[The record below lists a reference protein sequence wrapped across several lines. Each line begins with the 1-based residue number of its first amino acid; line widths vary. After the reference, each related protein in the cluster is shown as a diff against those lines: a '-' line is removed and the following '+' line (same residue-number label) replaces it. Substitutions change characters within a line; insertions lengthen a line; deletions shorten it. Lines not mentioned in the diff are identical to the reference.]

1 MKTKHLLYSVALA
14 GLFAACSDEEYVSG
28 IAQSAQNTDRPT
40 VSNVS
45 IEIGNANTRL
55 DFVSDEDGNGSFV
68 WKEGDGL
75 CVMLM
80 DENNTGVRYGS
91 ADQTED
97 WNALSWLQRY
107 HLVDYVHTNYPFA
120 YDVSSGSFVTSA
132 NMLEGNYFLAY
143 PYVSFTGQRQ
153 AYFDISKQKQIGN
166 TGESRRKAYAD
177 NQRFIGY
184 AKLDA
189 GSGASQ
195 IKANMM
201 EVLAP
206 VRINVRSQINNSGQ
220 DELQITKI
228 VLMHKGF
235 ASQYTIDPT
244 DASYGDG
251 KWNLTRMVN
260 DAYDKYEGPET
271 YFNYANYLA
280 VQPIT
285 ASTGDWEK
293 ELYNNNHFGSVNAAH
308 YVFNAEKNSD
318 KYLLHKDERAVDT
331 YYFDD
336 AIRATVEPL
345 DKTNYTENT
354 TNYVEVYTYNE
365 DGKTPYTLKSGD
377 NNTLG
382 VIAMVPS
389 FTTSEDDALNLYIY
403 TNRGVVG
410 PVDLSTKI
418 DKGGVITTD
427 KIESADPTMKM
438 QTVTVQFSDDALQ
451 ILPSEMIINNTND
464 LEKYVDWARKNST
477 STDLKVILTNDVT
490 INDDLATKIKDMKKD
505 AGVDNAILY
514 FESSAKDEN
523 GDGPIY
529 AGKNMNIRL
538 DIQEEENA
546 DILEFIDASK
556 NILVEIVEGS
566 TVSLNKD
573 AHNYEAVNASTSQKN
588 KLNIL
593 VDKGGV
599 LNIVDSNKPGVGG
612 WGSADLSKY
621 CDVLLTNNGE
631 VNVKA
636 EVSKNAGIRLTN
648 EEGTFNVENGA
659 QIILAPNSKNTIKG
673 TIVVAEG
680 GELSG
685 TTNAN
690 IDNYGVINNAG
701 ELYNVNNNLAA
712 NSNQVANIVPGRIQI
727 TGEKAQT
734 ILATNEGKV
743 IYAMLPDEAVVV
755 SDEDYTKG
763 MFEYSATSETKVE
776 DLTKAHVTD
785 FVITRATLKYEK
797 DEKTTLRHLTMI
809 NADLDGTNSSQKESK
824 LYFATPA
831 SGTVANA
838 AWNYGADNTIKILGE
853 SKVINSVPVLNNAS
867 DVTCVYLESYGG
879 KKDITFSGAVRLYNN
894 STDGYAIVDLN
905 AVTLTADN
913 NAAVRVKKFTADQK
927 VSSTIKIK
935 TGATIAA
942 DASSEKYDA
951 KYIVVSG
958 GTIK

>member
-14 GLFAACSDEEYVSG
+14 GLFAACTDEEYVNG
-28 IAQSAQNTDRPT
+28 IAQSAQNADRPT
-40 VSNVS
+40 LANVS
-45 IEIGNANTRL
+45 IEMGEANTRL
-55 DFVSDEDGNGSFV
+55 EFNNAGSFV
-68 WKEGDGL
+68 WEEGDSL

-107 HLVDYVHTNYPFA
+107 HLVDYVHTNYPFV
-120 YDVSSGSFVTSA
+120 YEKSSGSFVTAA

-143 PYVSFTGQRQ
+143 PYASFTGQRQ
-153 AYFDISKQKQIGN
+153 AYFDISKQSQVGN
-166 TGESRRKAYAD
+166 TAESRRTAYAK

-189 GSGASQ
+189 TAGESKLQ
-195 IKANMM
+195 VNMM

-206 VRINVRSQINNSGQ
+206 VRINVRSQINNEGQ
-220 DELQITKI
+220 EELQITKI
-228 VLMHKGF
+228 VLMHDDF
-235 ASQYTIDPT
+235 TSQYTIDPT
-244 DASYGDG
+244 EATYGQ
-251 KWNLTRMVN
+251 WNLTKMVN
-260 DAYDKYEGPET
+260 DANDQTVNPST

-285 ASTGDWEK
+285 ASIDWRK

-308 YVFNAEKNSD
+308 YVFNAEKND
-318 KYLLHKDERAVDT
+318 GNYLLHRDQRATDT

-336 AIRATVEPL
+336 AIRATVKPL
-345 DKTNYTENT
+345 NKDNYTENT

-365 DGKTPYTLKSGD
+365 DGKTPYTLESGD
-377 NNTLG
+377 DNTLG

-389 FTTSEDDALNLYIY
+389 FTTGDLNLYIY

-410 PVDLSTKI
+410 PVDLGTKV

-427 KIESADPTMKM
+427 EIESADPTKKM

-451 ILPSEMIINNTND
+451 ILPSGMTVNNTDD
-464 LEKYVDWARKNST
+464 LVNYVDWATKNST
-477 STDLKVILTNDVT
+477 STELIVTLTNDVT
-490 INDDLATKIKDMKKD
+490 INDDLAAKIKLMKKD

-514 FESSAKDEN
+514 IEGSSDET
-523 GDGPIY
+523 
-529 AGKNMNIRL
+529 KNIRL
-538 DIQEEENA
+538 DIQTEEQA
-546 DILEFIDASK
+546 DILEFIDASE
-556 NILVEIVEGS
+556 NTLVEIVAGS
-566 TVSLNKD
+566 TVSLTQA
-573 AHNYEAVNASTSQKN
+573 AHNYKAVNAGTSQKN

-621 CDVLLTNNGE
+621 CDVLLTNNGA

-673 TIVVAEG
+673 TIVVANG

-727 TGEKAQT
+727 TDVKAQT
-734 ILATNEGKV
+734 ILSTNAGKV
-743 IYAMLPDEAVVV
+743 IYDVLPTEAVVV
-755 SDEDYTKG
+755 SDDDYVQG
-763 MFEYSATSETKVE
+763 MFEYSATSNTTVAA
-776 DLTKAHVTD
+776 LTKAHVTD
-785 FVITRATLKYEK
+785 FVITGATLSFTK
-797 DEKTTLRHLTMI
+797 DETTTLRHLTMI
-809 NADLDGTNSSQKESK
+809 KATLDGTTSTNTESRLK
-824 LYFATPA
+824 FASPA
-831 SGTVANA
+831 SGTVASA
-838 AWNYGADNTIKILGE
+838 AWNNGKNNTIKILGN
-853 SKVINSVPVLNNAS
+853 STVKNSVPVLNNTS
-867 DVTCVYLESYGG
+867 DVTCVYLESYKGE
-879 KKDITFSGAVRLYNN
+879 KDITFSEDVRLYNN
-894 STDGYAIVDLN
+894 STNGYAIVDLN

-913 NAAVRVKKFTADQK
+913 NAAVQVKKFTADQK

-935 TGATIAA
+935 TGATITATEV
-942 DASSEKYDA
+942 SEKYDA
-951 KYIVVSG
+951 TYILVSG

>member
-28 IAQSAQNTDRPT
+28 IAQSAQNADRPT

-45 IEIGNANTRL
+45 IEMGEANTRL
-55 DFVSDEDGNGSFV
+55 EFNDLGSFV
-68 WKEGDGL
+68 WEEGDSL

-91 ADQTED
+91 ADQTEK

-189 GSGASQ
+189 GSGASE

-206 VRINVRSQINNSGQ
+206 VRINVRSQINNEGQ
-220 DELQITKI
+220 DKLQITKI
-228 VLMHKGF
+228 VLMNDGF
-235 ASQYTIDPT
+235 TSQYTINPT
-244 DASYGDG
+244 YAPYGDG

-260 DAYDKYEGPET
+260 DAYDEYEGPET

-293 ELYNNNHFGSVNAAH
+293 ELYNNNNFGSVNAAH
-308 YVFNAEKNSD
+308 YVFNAEKND
-318 KYLLHKDERAVDT
+318 GNYLLHRDQRAADT

-336 AIRATVEPL
+336 AIRATVKPL

-365 DGKTPYTLKSGD
+365 DGETPYTLESGD
-377 NNTLG
+377 ANTLG

-389 FTTSEDDALNLYIY
+389 FTMEDGALNLYIY

-410 PVDLSTKI
+410 PVDLSTKKV

-427 KIESADPTMKM
+427 EIESADPTKKM

-464 LEKYVDWARKNST
+464 LEKYVDWATKNST

-490 INDDLATKIKDMKKD
+490 INDDLAAKIKLMKED

-514 FESSAKDEN
+514 FESSAKNEE
-523 GDGPIY
+523 GEGPIY

-538 DIQEEENA
+538 DIKNEENA
-546 DILEFIDASK
+546 KILESIDVSK
-556 NILVEIVEGS
+556 NILVEVVAGS
-566 TVSLNKD
+566 TVSLTQA
-573 AHNYEAVNASTSQKN
+573 AHNYIAVNAGTSQKN

-621 CDVLLTNNGE
+621 CDVLLTNNGA

-673 TIVVAEG
+673 TIVVANG

-727 TGEKAQT
+727 TDVKAQT
-734 ILATNEGKV
+734 ILSTNAGKV
-743 IYAMLPDEAVVV
+743 IYDVLPTEAVVV
-755 SDEDYTKG
+755 SDDDYVQG
-763 MFEYSATSETKVE
+763 MFEYSATSNTTVAA
-776 DLTKAHVTD
+776 LTKAHVTD
-785 FVITRATLKYEK
+785 FVITGATLSFTK
-797 DEKTTLRHLTMI
+797 DETTTLRHLTMI
-809 NADLDGTNSSQKESK
+809 KATLDGTTSTNTESH
-824 LYFATPA
+824 LTFASPA
-831 SGTVANA
+831 NGTVASA
-838 AWNYGADNTIKILGE
+838 AWNNGKNNTIKILGN
-853 SKVINSVPVLNNAS
+853 STVKNSVPVLNNTS
-867 DVTCVYLESYGG
+867 DVTCVYLESYKGE
-879 KKDITFSGAVRLYNN
+879 KDITFSEDVRLYNN
-894 STDGYAIVDLN
+894 STNGYAIVDLN

-913 NAAVRVKKFTADQK
+913 NAAVQVKKFTADQK
-927 VSSTIKIK
+927 ESSTIKIK
-935 TGATIAA
+935 TGATITATEVS
-942 DASSEKYDA
+942 DKYDA
-951 KYIVVSG
+951 TYILVSG

>member
-14 GLFAACSDEEYVSG
+14 GLFAACTDEEYVNG
-28 IAQSAQNTDRPT
+28 IAQSAQNADRPT
-40 VSNVS
+40 LANVS
-45 IEIGNANTRL
+45 IEMGEANTRL
-55 DFVSDEDGNGSFV
+55 EFNNAGSFV
-68 WKEGDGL
+68 WEEGDSL

-107 HLVDYVHTNYPFA
+107 HLVDYVHTNYPFV
-120 YDVSSGSFVTSA
+120 YEKSSGSFVTAA

-143 PYVSFTGQRQ
+143 PYASFTGQRQ
-153 AYFDISKQKQIGN
+153 AYFDISKQSQVGN
-166 TGESRRKAYAD
+166 TAESRRTAYAK

-189 GSGASQ
+189 TAGESKLQ
-195 IKANMM
+195 VNMM

-206 VRINVRSQINNSGQ
+206 VRINVRSQINNEGQ
-220 DELQITKI
+220 EELQITKI
-228 VLMHKGF
+228 VLMHDDF
-235 ASQYTIDPT
+235 TSQYTIDPT
-244 DASYGDG
+244 EATYGQ
-251 KWNLTRMVN
+251 WNLTKMVN
-260 DAYDKYEGPET
+260 DANDQTVNPST

-285 ASTGDWEK
+285 ASIDWRK

-308 YVFNAEKNSD
+308 YVFNAEKND
-318 KYLLHKDERAVDT
+318 GNYLLHRDQRATDT

-336 AIRATVEPL
+336 AIRATVKPL
-345 DKTNYTENT
+345 NKDNYTENT

-365 DGKTPYTLKSGD
+365 DGKTPYTLESGD
-377 NNTLG
+377 DNTLG

-389 FTTSEDDALNLYIY
+389 FTTGDLNLYIY

-410 PVDLSTKI
+410 PVDLGTKV

-427 KIESADPTMKM
+427 EIESADPTKKM

-451 ILPSEMIINNTND
+451 ILPSGMTVNNTDD
-464 LEKYVDWARKNST
+464 LVNYVDWATKNST
-477 STDLKVILTNDVT
+477 STELIVTLTNDVT
-490 INDDLATKIKDMKKD
+490 INDDLAAKIKLMKKD

-514 FESSAKDEN
+514 IEGSSDET
-523 GDGPIY
+523 
-529 AGKNMNIRL
+529 KNIRL
-538 DIQEEENA
+538 DIQTEEQA
-546 DILEFIDASK
+546 DILEFIDASEK
-556 NILVEIVEGS
+556 TLVEIVAGS
-566 TVSLNKD
+566 TVSLTQA
-573 AHNYEAVNASTSQKN
+573 AHNYKAVNAGTSQKN

-621 CDVLLTNNGE
+621 CDVLLTNNGA

-673 TIVVAEG
+673 TIVVANG

-727 TGEKAQT
+727 TDVKAQT
-734 ILATNEGKV
+734 ILSTNAGKV
-743 IYAMLPDEAVVV
+743 IYDVLPTEAVVV
-755 SDEDYTKG
+755 SDDDYVQG
-763 MFEYSATSETKVE
+763 MFEYSATSNTTVAA
-776 DLTKAHVTD
+776 LTKAHVTD
-785 FVITRATLKYEK
+785 FVITGATLSFTK
-797 DEKTTLRHLTMI
+797 DETTTLRHLTMI
-809 NADLDGTNSSQKESK
+809 KATLDGTTSTNTESRLK
-824 LYFATPA
+824 FASPA
-831 SGTVANA
+831 SGTVASA
-838 AWNYGADNTIKILGE
+838 AWNNGKNNTIKILGN
-853 SKVINSVPVLNNAS
+853 STVKNSVPVLNNTS
-867 DVTCVYLESYGG
+867 DVTCVYLESYKGE
-879 KKDITFSGAVRLYNN
+879 KDITFSEDVRLYNN
-894 STDGYAIVDLN
+894 STNGYAIVDLN

-913 NAAVRVKKFTADQK
+913 NAAVQVKKFTADQK

-935 TGATIAA
+935 TGATITATEV
-942 DASSEKYDA
+942 SEKYDA
-951 KYIVVSG
+951 TYILVSG

>member
-14 GLFAACSDEEYVSG
+14 GLFAACTDEEYVSG
-28 IAQSAQNTDRPT
+28 IAQSSQNAERPT
-40 VSNVS
+40 LANVS
-45 IEIGNANTRL
+45 IEMGEANTRL
-55 DFVSDEDGNGSFV
+55 DFNNAGSFV
-68 WKEGDGL
+68 WEEGDSL

-107 HLVDYVHTNYPFA
+107 HLVDYVHTNYPFV
-120 YDVSSGSFVTSA
+120 YEKSSGSFVTAA

-143 PYVSFTGQRQ
+143 PYASFTGQRQ
-153 AYFDISKQKQIGN
+153 AYFDISKQEQVGN
-166 TGESRRKAYAD
+166 TAESRRNAYAK

-189 GSGASQ
+189 TAGESKLQ
-195 IKANMM
+195 VNMM

-206 VRINVRSQINNSGQ
+206 VRINVRSQINNVGQ
-220 DELQITKI
+220 EGLQINKI
-228 VLMHKGF
+228 VLMHDDF
-235 ASQYTIDPT
+235 TSQYTIDPT
-244 DASYGDG
+244 EATYG
-251 KWNLTRMVN
+251 KWNLTKMVN
-260 DAYDKYEGPET
+260 DANDQTVNPST

-285 ASTGDWEK
+285 ASTDWEK

-308 YVFNAEKNSD
+308 YVFNAEKND
-318 KYLLHKDERAVDT
+318 GNYLLHRDQRAADT

-336 AIRATVEPL
+336 AIRATVKPL
-345 DKTNYTENT
+345 NKDNYTENT

-365 DGKTPYTLKSGD
+365 DGKTPYTLDSGD
-377 NNTLG
+377 DNTLG

-389 FTTSEDDALNLYIY
+389 FTGGDLNLYIY

-410 PVDLSTKI
+410 PVNLGTKV
-418 DKGGVITTD
+418 DVGGVITTD
-427 KIESADPTMKM
+427 KIESADPTKKM

-451 ILPSEMIINNTND
+451 ILPSGMTVNNTDD
-464 LEKYVDWARKNST
+464 LVNYVDWATKNST
-477 STDLKVILTNDVT
+477 STKLEVTLTNDVT
-490 INDDLATKIKDMKKD
+490 INDDLAAKIKLMKKD

-514 FESSAKDEN
+514 IVGSNDET
-523 GDGPIY
+523 
-529 AGKNMNIRL
+529 KNIRL
-538 DIQEEENA
+538 DIQTEEQA
-546 DILEFIDASK
+546 DILEFIDASA
-556 NILVEIVEGS
+556 NTLVEIVAGS
-566 TVSLNKD
+566 TVSLTQA
-573 AHNYEAVNASTSQKN
+573 AHNYEAVNATTSQKN

-612 WGSADLSKY
+612 WGSADLSQY

-636 EVSKNAGIRLTN
+636 EVSKNAGVRLTN
-648 EEGTFNVENGA
+648 EEGTFNVEKAA

-690 IDNYGVINNAG
+690 IDNYGIIENAG

-712 NSNQVANIVPGRIQI
+712 NSNQVANIVPGRVQI
-727 TGEKAQT
+727 TGVKAQT
-734 ILATNEGKV
+734 ILSTNAGKV
-743 IYAMLPDEAVVV
+743 IYDVLPAEAVVV
-755 SDEDYTKG
+755 SDDDYVQG
-763 MFEYSATSETKVE
+763 MFEYSATSNTTVAA
-776 DLTKAHVTD
+776 LTKAHVTD
-785 FVITRATLKYEK
+785 FVITGATLSFTK
-797 DEKTTLRHLTMI
+797 DETTTLRHLTMI
-809 NADLDGTNSSQKESK
+809 KATLDGTTSTNTESR
-824 LYFATPA
+824 LTFASPA
-831 SGTVANA
+831 SGTVASA
-838 AWNYGADNTIKILGE
+838 AWNNGENNTIKILGN
-853 SKVINSVPVLNNAS
+853 STVKNSVPVLNNTS
-867 DVTCVYLESYGG
+867 DVTCVYLESYEGG
-879 KKDITFSGAVRLYNN
+879 KDITFSEDVRLYNN
-894 STDGYAIVDLN
+894 STNGYAIVDLN

-913 NAAVRVKKFTADQK
+913 NAAVQVKKFTADQK

-935 TGATIAA
+935 TGATITATEVS
-942 DASSEKYDA
+942 DKYDT

>member
-28 IAQSAQNTDRPT
+28 IAQSAQNADRPT

-45 IEIGNANTRL
+45 IEMGEANTRL
-55 DFVSDEDGNGSFV
+55 EFNDLGSFV
-68 WKEGDGL
+68 WEEGDSL

-91 ADQTED
+91 ADKTEK

-189 GSGASQ
+189 GSGASE

-206 VRINVRSQINNSGQ
+206 VRINVRSQINNEGQ
-220 DELQITKI
+220 EKLQITKI
-228 VLMHKGF
+228 VLMNDGF
-235 ASQYTIDPT
+235 TSQYTINPT
-244 DASYGDG
+244 YAPYGDG

-260 DAYDKYEGPET
+260 DAYDEYEGPET

-308 YVFNAEKNSD
+308 YVFNAEKND
-318 KYLLHKDERAVDT
+318 GNYLLHKDQRAADT

-336 AIRATVEPL
+336 AIRATVKPL

-365 DGKTPYTLKSGD
+365 DGETPYTLESGD
-377 NNTLG
+377 DNTLG

-389 FTTSEDDALNLYIY
+389 FTREDGALSLYIY

-410 PVDLSTKI
+410 PVDLSTKV

-427 KIESADPTMKM
+427 KIESADPTKKM

-464 LEKYVDWARKNST
+464 LEKYVDWATKNST
-477 STDLKVILTNDVT
+477 STELKVTLTNDVT
-490 INDDLATKIKDMKKD
+490 INDDLAAKIKLMKKD

-514 FESSAKDEN
+514 INGSNDET
-523 GDGPIY
+523 
-529 AGKNMNIRL
+529 KNIRL
-538 DIQEEENA
+538 DIQTEEQA
-546 DILEFIDASK
+546 DILEYIDASA
-556 NILVEIVEGS
+556 NTLVEVVAGS
-566 TVSLNKD
+566 TVSLTQA
-573 AHNYEAVNASTSQKN
+573 AHNYIAVNAGTSQNN

-599 LNIVDSNKPGVGG
+599 LNIIDSNKPGVGG
-612 WGSADLSKY
+612 WGSKDLSQY
-621 CDVLLTNNGE
+621 CDVRLTNNGE

-690 IDNYGVINNAG
+690 IDNYGVIENAG
-701 ELYNVNNNLAA
+701 ELYNVNNNLADIA
-712 NSNQVANIVPGRIQI
+712 EKQQAYIVPGRVKI
-727 TGEKAQT
+727 TGVNAQT
-734 ILATNEGKV
+734 ILATNAGKV
-743 IYAMLPDEAVVV
+743 IYDVLPTEAVVV
-755 SDEDYTKG
+755 SDDNYAQG
-763 MFEYSATSETKVE
+763 MFEYSATSSTSVT

-785 FVITRATLKYEK
+785 FVITGATLSFTK
-797 DEKTTLRHLTMI
+797 DESTTLRHLTMI
-809 NADLDGTNSSQKESK
+809 NATLDGTNATNAESR
-824 LYFATPA
+824 LTFANPA
-831 SGTVANA
+831 SGTVASA
-838 AWNYGADNTIKILGE
+838 AWNNGENNTIKILG
-853 SKVINSVPVLNNAS
+853 NSTVKNAVPKLMNAS
-867 DVTCVYLESYGG
+867 EVTCAYLESYEG
-879 KKDITFSGAVRLYNN
+879 KKDITFSGKVRLYN
-894 STDGYAIVDLN
+894 SKGYAIVDLN

-913 NAAVRVKKFTADQK
+913 NAAVTVNKFTADKK

-935 TGATIAA
+935 TGASITATA
-942 DASSEKYDA
+942 ETEKYDA

>member
-28 IAQSAQNTDRPT
+28 IAQSAQNADRPT

-45 IEIGNANTRL
+45 IEMGEANTRL
-55 DFVSDEDGNGSFV
+55 DFIVDEDNVKGNFV
-68 WKEGDGL
+68 WGEGDSL

-80 DENNTGVRYGS
+80 DENNTGIRYGS
-91 ADQTED
+91 ADLTEK

-107 HLVDYVHTNYPFA
+107 HLVDYVHTNYPFV
-120 YDVSSGSFVTSA
+120 YEKSSGSFVTSA

-189 GSGASQ
+189 GSGASE

-206 VRINVRSQINNSGQ
+206 VRINVRSQINNEGQ
-220 DELQITKI
+220 EKLQITKI
-228 VLMHKGF
+228 VLMNDGF
-235 ASQYTIDPT
+235 TSQYTIDPT
-244 DASYGDG
+244 EATYGQ
-251 KWNLTRMVN
+251 WNLTKMVN
-260 DAYDKYEGPET
+260 DANDQTVNPST

-285 ASTGDWEK
+285 ASIDWRK
-293 ELYNNNHFGSVNAAH
+293 ELYNNNHYGSVNAAH
-308 YVFNAEKNSD
+308 YVFNAENAEEGD
-318 KYLLHKDERAVDT
+318 ENYLVRRDERAADK

-336 AIRATVEPL
+336 AIRATVKPL
-345 DKTNYTENT
+345 DKTKYTENT

-365 DGKTPYTLKSGD
+365 DGKTPYILESGD
-377 NNTLG
+377 ANTLG

-389 FTTSEDDALNLYIY
+389 FTIDDGALNLYIY

-410 PVDLSTKI
+410 PVNLSTKV
-418 DKGGVITTD
+418 DRGGVITTD
-427 KIESADPTMKM
+427 KIESADPTKKM

-451 ILPSEMIINNTND
+451 ILPSEMKINNTND
-464 LEKYVDWARKNST
+464 LEKYVDWATKNST
-477 STDLKVILTNDVT
+477 STVLKVILTNDVT
-490 INDDLATKIKDMKKD
+490 INDDLAAKIKLMKKD

-514 FESSAKDEN
+514 IEGSSDET
-523 GDGPIY
+523 
-529 AGKNMNIRL
+529 KNIRL
-538 DIQEEENA
+538 DIQTEEQA
-546 DILEFIDASK
+546 DILEFIDASE
-556 NILVEIVEGS
+556 NTLVEIVAGS
-566 TVSLNKD
+566 TVSLTQA
-573 AHNYEAVNASTSQKN
+573 AHNYKAVNAGTSQKN

-621 CDVLLTNNGE
+621 CDVLLTNNGA

-636 EVSKNAGIRLTN
+636 KVSKNAGIRLTN

-673 TIVVAEG
+673 TIVVANG

-785 FVITRATLKYEK
+785 FVITGATLKYEK

-942 DASSEKYDA
+942 DASFEKYDA

>member
-14 GLFAACSDEEYVSG
+14 GLFAACTDEEYVNG
-28 IAQSAQNTDRPT
+28 IAQSAQNADRPT
-40 VSNVS
+40 LANVS
-45 IEIGNANTRL
+45 IEMGEANTRL
-55 DFVSDEDGNGSFV
+55 EFNNAGSFV
-68 WKEGDGL
+68 WEEGDSL

-107 HLVDYVHTNYPFA
+107 HLVDYVHTNYPFV
-120 YDVSSGSFVTSA
+120 YEKSSGSFVTAA

-143 PYVSFTGQRQ
+143 PYASFTGQRQ
-153 AYFDISKQKQIGN
+153 AYFDISKQSQVGN
-166 TGESRRKAYAD
+166 TAESRRTAYAK

-189 GSGASQ
+189 TAGESKLQ
-195 IKANMM
+195 VNMM

-206 VRINVRSQINNSGQ
+206 VRINVRSQINNAGQ
-220 DELQITKI
+220 EGLQITKI
-228 VLMHKGF
+228 VLMHDDF
-235 ASQYTIDPT
+235 TSQYTIDPT
-244 DASYGDG
+244 EATYGQ
-251 KWNLTRMVN
+251 WNLTKMVN
-260 DAYDKYEGPET
+260 DANDQTVNPST

-285 ASTGDWEK
+285 ASIDWRK

-308 YVFNAEKNSD
+308 YVFNAEKND
-318 KYLLHKDERAVDT
+318 GNYLLHRDQRATDT

-336 AIRATVEPL
+336 AIRATVKPL
-345 DKTNYTENT
+345 NKDNYTENT

-365 DGKTPYTLKSGD
+365 DGKTPYTLESGD
-377 NNTLG
+377 DNTLG

-389 FTTSEDDALNLYIY
+389 FTTGDLNLYIY

-410 PVDLSTKI
+410 PVDLGTKV

-427 KIESADPTMKM
+427 KIESADPTKKM

-451 ILPSEMIINNTND
+451 ILPSGMKVNNTDD
-464 LEKYVDWARKNST
+464 LVNYVDWATKNST
-477 STDLKVILTNDVT
+477 STELIVTLTNDVT
-490 INDDLATKIKDMKKD
+490 INDDLAAKIKLMKKD

-514 FESSAKDEN
+514 IEGSSDET
-523 GDGPIY
+523 
-529 AGKNMNIRL
+529 KNIRL
-538 DIQEEENA
+538 DIQTEEQA
-546 DILEFIDASK
+546 DILEFIDASE
-556 NILVEIVEGS
+556 NTLVEIVAGS
-566 TVSLNKD
+566 TVSLTQA
-573 AHNYEAVNASTSQKN
+573 AHNYKAVNAGTSQKN

-621 CDVLLTNNGE
+621 CDVLLTNNGA

-673 TIVVAEG
+673 TIVVANG

-727 TGEKAQT
+727 TDVKAQT
-734 ILATNEGKV
+734 ILSTNAGKV
-743 IYAMLPDEAVVV
+743 IYDVLPTEAVVV
-755 SDEDYTKG
+755 SDDDYVQG
-763 MFEYSATSETKVE
+763 MFEYSATSNTTVAA
-776 DLTKAHVTD
+776 LTKAHVTD
-785 FVITRATLKYEK
+785 FVITGATLSFTK
-797 DEKTTLRHLTMI
+797 DETTTLRHLTMI
-809 NADLDGTNSSQKESK
+809 KATLDGTTSTNTESR
-824 LYFATPA
+824 LTFASPA
-831 SGTVANA
+831 SGTVASA
-838 AWNYGADNTIKILGE
+838 AWNNGKNNTIKILGN
-853 SKVINSVPVLNNAS
+853 STVKNSVPVLNNTS
-867 DVTCVYLESYGG
+867 DVTCVYLESYKGE
-879 KKDITFSGAVRLYNN
+879 KDITFSEDVRLYNN
-894 STDGYAIVDLN
+894 STNGYAIVDLN

-913 NAAVRVKKFTADQK
+913 NAAVQVKKFTADQK

-935 TGATIAA
+935 TGATITATEVS
-942 DASSEKYDA
+942 DKYDA
-951 KYIVVSG
+951 TYIVVSG

>member
-28 IAQSAQNTDRPT
+28 IAQSAQNADRPT

-45 IEIGNANTRL
+45 IEMGEANTRL
-55 DFVSDEDGNGSFV
+55 EFNDLGNFV
-68 WKEGDGL
+68 WEEGDSL

-91 ADQTED
+91 ADQTEK

-189 GSGASQ
+189 GSGASE

-206 VRINVRSQINNSGQ
+206 VRINVRSQINNEGQ
-220 DELQITKI
+220 DKLQITKI
-228 VLMHKGF
+228 VLMNDGF
-235 ASQYTIDPT
+235 TSQYTINPT
-244 DASYGDG
+244 YAPYGDG

-260 DAYDKYEGPET
+260 DAYDEYEGPET

-308 YVFNAEKNSD
+308 YVFNAEKND
-318 KYLLHKDERAVDT
+318 GNYLLHKDQRAADT

-336 AIRATVEPL
+336 AIRATVKPL

-365 DGKTPYTLKSGD
+365 DGETPYTLESGD
-377 NNTLG
+377 DNTLG

-389 FTTSEDDALNLYIY
+389 FTREDGALSLYIY

-410 PVDLSTKI
+410 PVDLSTKV

-427 KIESADPTMKM
+427 KIESADPTKKM

-464 LEKYVDWARKNST
+464 LEKYVDWATKNST
-477 STDLKVILTNDVT
+477 STELKVTLTNDVT
-490 INDDLATKIKDMKKD
+490 INDDLAAKIKLMKKD

-514 FESSAKDEN
+514 INGSNDET
-523 GDGPIY
+523 
-529 AGKNMNIRL
+529 KNIRL
-538 DIQEEENA
+538 DIQTEEQA
-546 DILEFIDASK
+546 DILEYIDASA
-556 NILVEIVEGS
+556 NTLVEVVAGS
-566 TVSLNKD
+566 TVSLTQA
-573 AHNYEAVNASTSQKN
+573 AHNYIAVNAGTSQKN

-612 WGSADLSKY
+612 WGSKDLSQY
-621 CDVLLTNNGE
+621 CDVRLTNNGE

-685 TTNAN
+685 TTDAN
-690 IDNYGVINNAG
+690 IDNYGVIENAG

-712 NSNQVANIVPGRIQI
+712 NSNQQANIVPGRVQI
-727 TGEKAQT
+727 TGVNAQT

-743 IYAMLPDEAVVV
+743 IYDVLPTEAVVV
-755 SDEDYTKG
+755 SDDDYVQG
-763 MFEYSATSETKVE
+763 MFEYSATSNTSVT

-785 FVITRATLKYEK
+785 FVITGATLSFTK
-797 DEKTTLRHLTMI
+797 DESTTLRHLTMI
-809 NADLDGTNSSQKESK
+809 NATLDGTNATNAESR
-824 LYFATPA
+824 LTFANPA
-831 SGTVANA
+831 SGTVASA
-838 AWNYGADNTIKILGE
+838 AWNNGENNTIKILG
-853 SKVINSVPVLNNAS
+853 NSTVKNAVPKLMNAS
-867 DVTCVYLESYGG
+867 EVTCAYLESYEG
-879 KKDITFSGAVRLYNN
+879 KKDITFSGKVRLYN
-894 STDGYAIVDLN
+894 SKGYAIVDLN

-913 NAAVRVKKFTADQK
+913 NAAVTVNKFTADKK

-935 TGATIAA
+935 TGASITATA
-942 DASSEKYDA
+942 LTDKYDA

>member
-28 IAQSAQNTDRPT
+28 IAQSAQNADRPT

-45 IEIGNANTRL
+45 IEMGEANTRL
-55 DFVSDEDGNGSFV
+55 EFNDLGSFV
-68 WKEGDGL
+68 WEEGDSL

-91 ADQTED
+91 ADQTEK

-189 GSGASQ
+189 GSGASE

-206 VRINVRSQINNSGQ
+206 VRINVRSQINNEGQ
-220 DELQITKI
+220 DKLQITKI
-228 VLMHKGF
+228 VLMNDGF
-235 ASQYTIDPT
+235 TSQYTINPT
-244 DASYGDG
+244 KAKYGDG

-260 DAYDKYEGPET
+260 DAYDEYKGPET

-293 ELYNNNHFGSVNAAH
+293 ELYNNNHYGSVNAAH
-308 YVFNAEKNSD
+308 YVFNAEKND
-318 KYLLHKDERAVDT
+318 GNYLLHKDQRAADT

-336 AIRATVEPL
+336 AIRETIKPL
-345 DKTNYTENT
+345 NKENYTENT

-365 DGKTPYTLKSGD
+365 DGETPYTLESGD
-377 NNTLG
+377 DNTLG

-389 FTTSEDDALNLYIY
+389 FTKKDGVLNLYIY

-410 PVDLSTKI
+410 PVDLSTKKV

-427 KIESADPTMKM
+427 TIGSADPTKKM

-464 LEKYVDWARKNST
+464 LEKYVDWATKNST
-477 STDLKVILTNDVT
+477 STVLKVILTNDVT
-490 INDDLATKIKDMKKD
+490 INDDLAEKIKLMKKD

-514 FESSAKDEN
+514 FESSVEN
-523 GDGPIY
+523 DGDPIY

-538 DIQEEENA
+538 DIKNEENA
-546 DILEFIDASK
+546 KILEFIDASK
-556 NILVEIVEGS
+556 NILVEVVAGS
-566 TVSLNKD
+566 TVSLTQA
-573 AHNYEAVNASTSQKN
+573 AHNYKAVNAGTSQKN

-612 WGSADLSKY
+612 WGSKDLSQY
-621 CDVLLTNNGE
+621 CDVRLTNNGE

-690 IDNYGVINNAG
+690 IDNYGVIENAG

-727 TGEKAQT
+727 TDVKAQT
-734 ILATNEGKV
+734 ILSTNAGKV
-743 IYAMLPDEAVVV
+743 IYDVLPTEAVVV
-755 SDEDYTKG
+755 SDDDYAQG
-763 MFEYSATSETKVE
+763 MFEYSATSNTTVAA
-776 DLTKAHVTD
+776 LTKAHVTD
-785 FVITRATLKYEK
+785 FVITGATLSFTK
-797 DEKTTLRHLTMI
+797 DESTTLRHLTMI
-809 NADLDGTNSSQKESK
+809 KATLDGTTSTNTESR
-824 LYFATPA
+824 LTFASPA
-831 SGTVANA
+831 SGTVASA
-838 AWNYGADNTIKILGE
+838 AWNNGENNTIKILG
-853 SKVINSVPVLNNAS
+853 NSTVKNAVPKLMNAS
-867 DVTCVYLESYGG
+867 EVTCAYLESYEG
-879 KKDITFSGAVRLYNN
+879 KKDITFSGKVRLYN
-894 STDGYAIVDLN
+894 SDGYAIVDLN

-913 NAAVRVKKFTADQK
+913 NAAVTVNKFTADKK

-935 TGATIAA
+935 TGASITATA
-942 DASSEKYDA
+942 LTDKYDA
-951 KYIVVSG
+951 KYILVSG

>member
-28 IAQSAQNTDRPT
+28 IAQSAQNADRPT

-45 IEIGNANTRL
+45 IEMGEANTRL
-55 DFVSDEDGNGSFV
+55 EFNDAGSFV
-68 WKEGDGL
+68 WEEGDSL

-80 DENNTGVRYGS
+80 DENNIGVRYGS
-91 ADQTED
+91 ADKTEK

-166 TGESRRKAYAD
+166 TSESRRKAYAD

-189 GSGASQ
+189 GSGASE

-206 VRINVRSQINNSGQ
+206 VRINIRSQINNEGQ
-220 DELQITKI
+220 DKLQITKI
-228 VLMHKGF
+228 VLMNDGF
-235 ASQYTIDPT
+235 TSQYTINPT
-244 DASYGDG
+244 YAPYGDG

-260 DAYDKYEGPET
+260 DAYDEYEGPET

-293 ELYNNNHFGSVNAAH
+293 ELYNNDHYGSVNAAH
-308 YVFNAEKNSD
+308 YVFNAEKAEKGDGN
-318 KYLLHKDERAVDT
+318 YLVHRDQRAADT

-336 AIRATVEPL
+336 AIRETIKPL
-345 DKTNYTENT
+345 NKENYTENT

-365 DGKTPYTLKSGD
+365 DGETPYTLESGD
-377 NNTLG
+377 DNTLG

-389 FTTSEDDALNLYIY
+389 FTKKDGVLNLYIY

-410 PVDLSTKI
+410 PVDLSTEKV
-418 DKGGVITTD
+418 DEGGVITTD
-427 KIESADPTMKM
+427 EIECADPTKKM
-438 QTVTVQFSDDALQ
+438 QTVTVQFNDYALK

-464 LEKYVDWARKNST
+464 LEKYVDWATKNST

-490 INDDLATKIKDMKKD
+490 INDDLAAKIKLMKED

-514 FESSAKDEN
+514 FESSAKNEA
-523 GDGPIY
+523 GVGPIY

-538 DIQEEENA
+538 DIKNEENA
-546 DILEFIDASK
+546 KILESIDVSK
-556 NILVEIVEGS
+556 NILVEVVAGS
-566 TVSLNKD
+566 TVSLTQA
-573 AHNYEAVNASTSQKN
+573 AHNYKAVNAGTSQKN

-621 CDVLLTNNGE
+621 CDVLLTNNGA

-690 IDNYGVINNAG
+690 IDNYGVIENAG
-701 ELYNVNNNLAA
+701 ELYNVNNNLADIA
-712 NSNQVANIVPGRIQI
+712 EKQQAYIVPGRVKI
-727 TGEKAQT
+727 TGVNAQT
-734 ILATNEGKV
+734 ILATNAGKV
-743 IYAMLPDEAVVV
+743 IYDVLPTEAVVV
-755 SDEDYTKG
+755 SDDDYVQG
-763 MFEYSATSETKVE
+763 MFEYSATSNTTVAA
-776 DLTKAHVTD
+776 LTKAHVTD
-785 FVITRATLKYEK
+785 FVITGATLSFTK
-797 DEKTTLRHLTMI
+797 DETTTLRHLTMI
-809 NADLDGTNSSQKESK
+809 KATLDGTTSTNTESRLK
-824 LYFATPA
+824 FASPA
-831 SGTVANA
+831 SGTVASA
-838 AWNYGADNTIKILGE
+838 AWNNGKNNTIKILGN
-853 SKVINSVPVLNNAS
+853 STVKNSVPVLNNTS
-867 DVTCVYLESYGG
+867 DVTCVYLESYKGE
-879 KKDITFSGAVRLYNN
+879 KDITFSEDVRLYNN
-894 STDGYAIVDLN
+894 STNGYAIVDLN

-913 NAAVRVKKFTADQK
+913 NAAVQVKKFTADQK
-927 VSSTIKIK
+927 FSSTIKIK
-935 TGATIAA
+935 TGATITATEV
-942 DASSEKYDA
+942 SEKYDA
-951 KYIVVSG
+951 TYILVSG

>member
-28 IAQSAQNTDRPT
+28 IAQSAQNADRPT

-45 IEIGNANTRL
+45 IEMGEANTRL
-55 DFVSDEDGNGSFV
+55 EFNDAGSFV
-68 WKEGDGL
+68 WEEGDSL

-91 ADQTED
+91 ADKTEK

-166 TGESRRKAYAD
+166 TSESRRKAYAD

-189 GSGASQ
+189 GSGASE

-206 VRINVRSQINNSGQ
+206 VRINIRSQINNEGQ
-220 DELQITKI
+220 DKLQITKI
-228 VLMHKGF
+228 VLMNDGF
-235 ASQYTIDPT
+235 TSQYTINPT
-244 DASYGDG
+244 YAPYGDG

-260 DAYDKYEGPET
+260 DAYDEYEGPET

-293 ELYNNNHFGSVNAAH
+293 ELYNNDHYGSVNAAH
-308 YVFNAEKNSD
+308 YVFNAEKAEKGDGN
-318 KYLLHKDERAVDT
+318 YLVHRDQRAADT

-336 AIRATVEPL
+336 AIRETIKPL
-345 DKTNYTENT
+345 NKENYTENT

-365 DGKTPYTLKSGD
+365 DGETPYTLESGD
-377 NNTLG
+377 DNTLG

-389 FTTSEDDALNLYIY
+389 FTKKDGVLNLYIY

-410 PVDLSTKI
+410 PVDLSTEKV
-418 DKGGVITTD
+418 DEGGVITTD
-427 KIESADPTMKM
+427 EIECADPTKKM
-438 QTVTVQFSDDALQ
+438 QTVTVQFNDYALK

-464 LEKYVDWARKNST
+464 LEKYVDWATKNST

-490 INDDLATKIKDMKKD
+490 INDDLAAKIKLMKED

-514 FESSAKDEN
+514 FESSAKNEA
-523 GDGPIY
+523 GVGPIY

-538 DIQEEENA
+538 DIKNEENA
-546 DILEFIDASK
+546 KILESIDVSK
-556 NILVEIVEGS
+556 NILVEVVAGS
-566 TVSLNKD
+566 TVSLTQA
-573 AHNYEAVNASTSQKN
+573 AHNYKAVNAGTSQKN

-621 CDVLLTNNGE
+621 CDVLLTNNGA

-690 IDNYGVINNAG
+690 IDNYGVIENAG
-701 ELYNVNNNLAA
+701 ELYNVNNNLADIA
-712 NSNQVANIVPGRIQI
+712 EKQQAYIVPGRVKI
-727 TGEKAQT
+727 TGVNAQT
-734 ILATNEGKV
+734 ILATNAGKV
-743 IYAMLPDEAVVV
+743 IYDVLPTEAVVV
-755 SDEDYTKG
+755 SDDDYVQG
-763 MFEYSATSETKVE
+763 MFEYSATSNTTVAA
-776 DLTKAHVTD
+776 LTKAHVTD
-785 FVITRATLKYEK
+785 FVITGATLSFTK
-797 DEKTTLRHLTMI
+797 DETTTLRHLTMI
-809 NADLDGTNSSQKESK
+809 KATLDGTTSTNTESRLK
-824 LYFATPA
+824 FASPA
-831 SGTVANA
+831 SGTVASA
-838 AWNYGADNTIKILGE
+838 AWNNGKNNTIKILGN
-853 SKVINSVPVLNNAS
+853 STVKNSVPVLNNTS
-867 DVTCVYLESYGG
+867 DVTCVYLESYKGE
-879 KKDITFSGAVRLYNN
+879 KDITFSEDVRLYNN
-894 STDGYAIVDLN
+894 STNGYAIVDLN

-913 NAAVRVKKFTADQK
+913 NAAVQVKKFTADQK
-927 VSSTIKIK
+927 FSSTIKIK
-935 TGATIAA
+935 TGATITATEV
-942 DASSEKYDA
+942 SEKYDA
-951 KYIVVSG
+951 TYILVSG

>member
-14 GLFAACSDEEYVSG
+14 GLFAACTDEEYVNG
-28 IAQSAQNTDRPT
+28 IAQSAQNADRPT
-40 VSNVS
+40 LANVS
-45 IEIGNANTRL
+45 IEMGEANTRL
-55 DFVSDEDGNGSFV
+55 EFNNAGSFV
-68 WKEGDGL
+68 WEEGDSL

-107 HLVDYVHTNYPFA
+107 HLVDYVHTNYPFV
-120 YDVSSGSFVTSA
+120 YEKSSGSFVTAA

-143 PYVSFTGQRQ
+143 PYASFTGQRQ
-153 AYFDISKQKQIGN
+153 AYFDISKQSQVGN
-166 TGESRRKAYAD
+166 TAESRRTAYAK

-189 GSGASQ
+189 TAGESKLQ
-195 IKANMM
+195 VNMM

-206 VRINVRSQINNSGQ
+206 VRINVRSQINNEGQ
-220 DELQITKI
+220 EVLQITKI
-228 VLMHKGF
+228 VLMHDDF
-235 ASQYTIDPT
+235 TSQYTIDPT
-244 DASYGDG
+244 EATYGQ
-251 KWNLTRMVN
+251 WNLTKMVN
-260 DAYDKYEGPET
+260 DANDQTVNPST

-285 ASTGDWEK
+285 ASIDWRK

-308 YVFNAEKNSD
+308 YVFNAEKND
-318 KYLLHKDERAVDT
+318 GNYLLHRDQRATDT

-336 AIRATVEPL
+336 AIRATVKPL
-345 DKTNYTENT
+345 NKDNYTENT

-365 DGKTPYTLKSGD
+365 DGKTPYTLESGD
-377 NNTLG
+377 DNTLG

-389 FTTSEDDALNLYIY
+389 FTTGDLNLYIY

-410 PVDLSTKI
+410 PVDLGTKG

-427 KIESADPTMKM
+427 EIESADPTKKM

-451 ILPSEMIINNTND
+451 ILPSRMTVNNTDD
-464 LEKYVDWARKNST
+464 LVNYVDWATKNST
-477 STDLKVILTNDVT
+477 STELIVTLTNDVT
-490 INDDLATKIKDMKKD
+490 INDDLAAKIKLMKKD

-514 FESSAKDEN
+514 IEGSSDET
-523 GDGPIY
+523 
-529 AGKNMNIRL
+529 KNIRL
-538 DIQEEENA
+538 DIQTEEQA
-546 DILEFIDASK
+546 DILEFIDASE
-556 NILVEIVEGS
+556 NTLVEIVAGS
-566 TVSLNKD
+566 TVSLTQA
-573 AHNYEAVNASTSQKN
+573 AHNYKAVNAGTSQKN

-621 CDVLLTNNGE
+621 CDVLLTNNGA

-673 TIVVAEG
+673 TIVVANG

-712 NSNQVANIVPGRIQI
+712 NSNQVVNIVPGRIQI
-727 TGEKAQT
+727 TDVKAQT
-734 ILATNEGKV
+734 ILSTNAGKV
-743 IYAMLPDEAVVV
+743 IYDVLPTEAVVV
-755 SDEDYTKG
+755 SDDDYVQG
-763 MFEYSATSETKVE
+763 MFEYSATSNTTVAA
-776 DLTKAHVTD
+776 LTKAHVTD
-785 FVITRATLKYEK
+785 FVITGATLSFTK
-797 DEKTTLRHLTMI
+797 DETTTLRHLTMI
-809 NADLDGTNSSQKESK
+809 KATLDGTTSTNTESR
-824 LYFATPA
+824 LTFASPA
-831 SGTVANA
+831 SGTVASA
-838 AWNYGADNTIKILGE
+838 AWNNGKNNTIKILGN
-853 SKVINSVPVLNNAS
+853 STVKNSVPVLNNTS
-867 DVTCVYLESYGG
+867 DVTCVYLESYKGE
-879 KKDITFSGAVRLYNN
+879 KDITFSEDVRLYNN
-894 STDGYAIVDLN
+894 STNGYAIVDLN

-913 NAAVRVKKFTADQK
+913 NAAVQVKKFTVDQK

-935 TGATIAA
+935 TGATITATEVS
-942 DASSEKYDA
+942 DKYDA
-951 KYIVVSG
+951 RYILVSG

>member
-14 GLFAACSDEEYVSG
+14 GLFAACTDEEYVNG
-28 IAQSAQNTDRPT
+28 IAQSAQNADRPT
-40 VSNVS
+40 LANVS
-45 IEIGNANTRL
+45 IEMGEANTRL
-55 DFVSDEDGNGSFV
+55 EFNNAGSFV
-68 WKEGDGL
+68 WEEGDSL

-107 HLVDYVHTNYPFA
+107 HLVDYVHTNYPFV
-120 YDVSSGSFVTSA
+120 YEKSSGSFVTAA

-143 PYVSFTGQRQ
+143 PYASFTGQRQ
-153 AYFDISKQKQIGN
+153 AYFDISKQSQVGN
-166 TGESRRKAYAD
+166 TAESRRTAYAK

-189 GSGASQ
+189 TAGESKLQ
-195 IKANMM
+195 VNMM

-206 VRINVRSQINNSGQ
+206 VRINVRSQINNEGQ
-220 DELQITKI
+220 EELQITKI
-228 VLMHKGF
+228 VLMHDDF
-235 ASQYTIDPT
+235 TSQYTIDPT
-244 DASYGDG
+244 EATYGQ
-251 KWNLTRMVN
+251 WNLTKMVN
-260 DAYDKYEGPET
+260 DANDQTVNPST

-285 ASTGDWEK
+285 ASIDWRK

-308 YVFNAEKNSD
+308 YVFNAEKND
-318 KYLLHKDERAVDT
+318 GNYLLHRDQRATDT

-336 AIRATVEPL
+336 AIRATVKPL
-345 DKTNYTENT
+345 NKDNYTENT

-365 DGKTPYTLKSGD
+365 DGKTPYTLESGD
-377 NNTLG
+377 DNTLG

-389 FTTSEDDALNLYIY
+389 FTTGDLNLYIY

-410 PVDLSTKI
+410 PVDLGTKV

-427 KIESADPTMKM
+427 EIESADPTKKM

-451 ILPSEMIINNTND
+451 ILPSGMTVNNTDD
-464 LEKYVDWARKNST
+464 LVNYVDWATKNST
-477 STDLKVILTNDVT
+477 STELIVTLTNDVT
-490 INDDLATKIKDMKKD
+490 INDDLAAKIKLMKKD

-514 FESSAKDEN
+514 IEGSSDET
-523 GDGPIY
+523 
-529 AGKNMNIRL
+529 KNIRL
-538 DIQEEENA
+538 DIQTEEQA
-546 DILEFIDASK
+546 DILEFIDASE
-556 NILVEIVEGS
+556 NTLVEIVAGS
-566 TVSLNKD
+566 TVSLTQA
-573 AHNYEAVNASTSQKN
+573 AHNYKAVNAGTSQKN

-621 CDVLLTNNGE
+621 CDVLLTNNGA

-673 TIVVAEG
+673 TIVVANG

-727 TGEKAQT
+727 TDVKAQT
-734 ILATNEGKV
+734 ILSTNAGKV
-743 IYAMLPDEAVVV
+743 IYDVLPTEAVVV
-755 SDEDYTKG
+755 SDDDYVQG
-763 MFEYSATSETKVE
+763 MFEYSATSNTTVAA
-776 DLTKAHVTD
+776 LTKAHVTD
-785 FVITRATLKYEK
+785 FVITGATLSFTK
-797 DEKTTLRHLTMI
+797 DETTTLRHLTMI
-809 NADLDGTNSSQKESK
+809 KATLDGTTSTNTESR
-824 LYFATPA
+824 LTFASPA
-831 SGTVANA
+831 SGTVASA
-838 AWNYGADNTIKILGE
+838 AWNNGKNNTIKILGN
-853 SKVINSVPVLNNAS
+853 STVKNSVPVLNNTS
-867 DVTCVYLESYGG
+867 DVTCVYLESYKGE
-879 KKDITFSGAVRLYNN
+879 KDITFSEDVRLYNN
-894 STDGYAIVDLN
+894 STNGYAIVDLN

-913 NAAVRVKKFTADQK
+913 NAAVQVKKFTADQK

-935 TGATIAA
+935 TGATITATEVS
-942 DASSEKYDA
+942 DKYDA
-951 KYIVVSG
+951 TYIVVSG

>member
-28 IAQSAQNTDRPT
+28 IAQSAQNADRPT

-45 IEIGNANTRL
+45 IEMGEANTRL
-55 DFVSDEDGNGSFV
+55 EFNDAGSFV
-68 WKEGDGL
+68 WEEGDSL

-91 ADQTED
+91 ADKTEK

-166 TGESRRKAYAD
+166 TSESRRKAYAD

-189 GSGASQ
+189 GSGASE

-206 VRINVRSQINNSGQ
+206 VRINVRSQINNEGQ
-220 DELQITKI
+220 DKLQITKI
-228 VLMHKGF
+228 VLMNDGF
-235 ASQYTIDPT
+235 TSQYTINPT
-244 DASYGDG
+244 YAPYGDG

-260 DAYDKYEGPET
+260 DAYDEYEGPET

-293 ELYNNNHFGSVNAAH
+293 ELYNNDHYGSVNAAH
-308 YVFNAEKNSD
+308 YVFNAEKAEKGDGN
-318 KYLLHKDERAVDT
+318 YLVHRDQRAADT

-336 AIRATVEPL
+336 AIRETIKPL
-345 DKTNYTENT
+345 NKENYTENT

-365 DGKTPYTLKSGD
+365 DGETPYTLESGD
-377 NNTLG
+377 DNTLG

-389 FTTSEDDALNLYIY
+389 FTKKDGVLNLYIY

-410 PVDLSTKI
+410 PVDLSTEKV
-418 DKGGVITTD
+418 DEGGVITTD
-427 KIESADPTMKM
+427 EIECADPTKKM
-438 QTVTVQFSDDALQ
+438 QTVTVQFNDDALK

-464 LEKYVDWARKNST
+464 LEKYVDWATKNST

-490 INDDLATKIKDMKKD
+490 INDDLAAKIKLMKED

-514 FESSAKDEN
+514 FESSAKNEA
-523 GDGPIY
+523 GVGPIY

-538 DIQEEENA
+538 DIKNEENA
-546 DILEFIDASK
+546 KILESIDVSK
-556 NILVEIVEGS
+556 NILVEVVAGS
-566 TVSLNKD
+566 TVSLTQA
-573 AHNYEAVNASTSQKN
+573 AHNYIAVNAGTSEKN

-612 WGSADLSKY
+612 WGSKDLSQY
-621 CDVLLTNNGE
+621 CDVRLTNNGE

-727 TGEKAQT
+727 TDVKAQT
-734 ILATNEGKV
+734 ILSTNAGKV
-743 IYAMLPDEAVVV
+743 IYDVLPTEAVVV
-755 SDEDYTKG
+755 SDDDYVQG
-763 MFEYSATSETKVE
+763 MFEYSATSNTTVAA
-776 DLTKAHVTD
+776 LTKAHVTD
-785 FVITRATLKYEK
+785 FVITGATLSFTK
-797 DEKTTLRHLTMI
+797 DETTTLRHLTMI
-809 NADLDGTNSSQKESK
+809 KATLDGTTSTNTESRLK
-824 LYFATPA
+824 FASPA
-831 SGTVANA
+831 SGTVASA
-838 AWNYGADNTIKILGE
+838 AWNNGKNNTIKILGN
-853 SKVINSVPVLNNAS
+853 STVKNSVPVLNNTS
-867 DVTCVYLESYGG
+867 DVTCVYLESYKGE
-879 KKDITFSGAVRLYNN
+879 KDITFSEDVRLYNN
-894 STDGYAIVDLN
+894 STNGYAIVDLN

-913 NAAVRVKKFTADQK
+913 NAAVQVKKFTADQK

-935 TGATIAA
+935 TGATITATEV
-942 DASSEKYDA
+942 SEKYDA
-951 KYIVVSG
+951 TYILVSG

>member
-28 IAQSAQNTDRPT
+28 IAQSAQNADRPT

-45 IEIGNANTRL
+45 IEMGEANTRL
-55 DFVSDEDGNGSFV
+55 EFNDAGSFV
-68 WKEGDGL
+68 WEEGDSL

-91 ADQTED
+91 ADQTEK

-189 GSGASQ
+189 GSGASE

-206 VRINVRSQINNSGQ
+206 VRINVRSQINNEGQ
-220 DELQITKI
+220 EKLQITKI
-228 VLMHKGF
+228 VLMNDGF
-235 ASQYTIDPT
+235 KSQYTIDPT
-244 DASYGDG
+244 WAKYGDG
-251 KWNLTRMVN
+251 KWNLTRMVK
-260 DAYDKYEGPET
+260 DAYDDYEGPET

-293 ELYNNNHFGSVNAAH
+293 ELYNNNYFGSVDAAH
-308 YVFNAEKNSD
+308 YVFNAEKND
-318 KYLLHKDERAVDT
+318 GNYLLHRDQRAVDT

-336 AIRATVEPL
+336 AIRATVKPL

-365 DGKTPYTLKSGD
+365 DGETPYTLESGD
-377 NNTLG
+377 DNTLG

-389 FTTSEDDALNLYIY
+389 FTKKDGALNLYIY

-410 PVDLSTKI
+410 PVDLSTKV

-427 KIESADPTMKM
+427 KIESADPTKKM

-464 LEKYVDWARKNST
+464 LEKYVDWATENST

-490 INDDLATKIKDMKKD
+490 INDDLAEKIKSMKKD

-514 FESSAKDEN
+514 FESSVEN
-523 GDGPIY
+523 EEGNPIY

-538 DIQEEENA
+538 DIKNEENA
-546 DILEFIDASK
+546 KILESIDVSK
-556 NILVEIVEGS
+556 NILVEVVAGS
-566 TVSLNKD
+566 TVSLTQA
-573 AHNYEAVNASTSQKN
+573 AHNYKAVNAGTSQKN
-588 KLNIL
+588 ILRIL

-612 WGSADLSKY
+612 WGSKDLSQY
-621 CDVLLTNNGE
+621 CDVRLTNNGE

-690 IDNYGVINNAG
+690 IANYGVIENAG
-701 ELYNVNNNLAA
+701 ELYNVNNNLADIA
-712 NSNQVANIVPGRIQI
+712 EKQQAYIVPGRVKI
-727 TGEKAQT
+727 TGVNAQT
-734 ILATNEGKV
+734 ILATNAGKV
-743 IYAMLPDEAVVV
+743 IYDVLPTEAVVV
-755 SDEDYTKG
+755 SDDDYAQG
-763 MFEYSATSETKVE
+763 MFEYSATSSTSVT

-785 FVITRATLKYEK
+785 FVITGATLSFTK
-797 DEKTTLRHLTMI
+797 DESTTLRHLTMI
-809 NADLDGTNSSQKESK
+809 NATLDGTSATNAESR
-824 LYFATPA
+824 LTFANPA
-831 SGTVANA
+831 SETVASA
-838 AWNYGADNTIKILGE
+838 AWNNGENNTIKILG
-853 SKVINSVPVLNNAS
+853 NSTVKNAVPKLMNAS
-867 DVTCVYLESYGG
+867 EVTCAYLESYEG
-879 KKDITFSGAVRLYNN
+879 KKDITFSGKVRLYN
-894 STDGYAIVDLN
+894 SKGYAIVDLN

-913 NAAVRVKKFTADQK
+913 NAAVTVNKFTADKK

-935 TGATIAA
+935 TGASITATALA
-942 DASSEKYDA
+942 DKYDA

>member
-28 IAQSAQNTDRPT
+28 IAQSAQNADRPT

-45 IEIGNANTRL
+45 IEMGEANTRL
-55 DFVSDEDGNGSFV
+55 EFNDLGSFV
-68 WKEGDGL
+68 WEEGDSL

-91 ADQTED
+91 ADKTEK

-166 TGESRRKAYAD
+166 TVESRRKAYAD

-189 GSGASQ
+189 GSGASE

-206 VRINVRSQINNSGQ
+206 VRINVRSQINNEGQ
-220 DELQITKI
+220 DKLQITKI
-228 VLMHKGF
+228 VLMNDGF
-235 ASQYTIDPT
+235 TSQYTINPT
-244 DASYGDG
+244 KAKYGDG

-260 DAYDKYEGPET
+260 DAYDEYEGPET

-293 ELYNNNHFGSVNAAH
+293 ELYNNNHYGSVNAAH
-308 YVFNAEKNSD
+308 YVFNAEKND
-318 KYLLHKDERAVDT
+318 GNYLLHKDQRAADT

-336 AIRATVEPL
+336 AIRETIKPL
-345 DKTNYTENT
+345 NKEKYTENT

-365 DGKTPYTLKSGD
+365 DGETPYTLESGD
-377 NNTLG
+377 ANTLG

-389 FTTSEDDALNLYIY
+389 FTKEDGVLNLYIY

-410 PVDLSTKI
+410 PVDLSTKV

-427 KIESADPTMKM
+427 EIKSADPTKKM

-464 LEKYVDWARKNST
+464 LEKYVDWATKNST

-490 INDDLATKIKDMKKD
+490 INDDLAEKIKLMKKD

-514 FESSAKDEN
+514 FESSAKNEE
-523 GDGPIY
+523 GEGPIY

-538 DIQEEENA
+538 DIKNEENA
-546 DILEFIDASK
+546 KILESIDVSK
-556 NILVEIVEGS
+556 NILVEVVAGS
-566 TVSLNKD
+566 TVSLTQA
-573 AHNYEAVNASTSQKN
+573 AHNYIAVNAGTSQKN

-621 CDVLLTNNGE
+621 CDVLLTNNGA

-673 TIVVAEG
+673 TIVVANG

-727 TGEKAQT
+727 TDVKAQT
-734 ILATNEGKV
+734 ILSTNAGKV
-743 IYAMLPDEAVVV
+743 IYDVLPTEAVVV
-755 SDEDYTKG
+755 SDDDYVQG
-763 MFEYSATSETKVE
+763 MFEYSATSNTTVAA
-776 DLTKAHVTD
+776 LTKAHVTD
-785 FVITRATLKYEK
+785 FVITGATLSFTK
-797 DEKTTLRHLTMI
+797 DETTTLRHLTMI
-809 NADLDGTNSSQKESK
+809 KATLDGTTSTNTESR
-824 LYFATPA
+824 LTFASPA
-831 SGTVANA
+831 SGTVASA
-838 AWNYGADNTIKILGE
+838 AWNNGKNNTIKILGN
-853 SKVINSVPVLNNAS
+853 STVKNSVPVLNNTS
-867 DVTCVYLESYGG
+867 DVTCVYLESYKGE
-879 KKDITFSGAVRLYNN
+879 KNITFSEDVCLYNN
-894 STDGYAIVDLN
+894 STNGYAIVDLN

-913 NAAVRVKKFTADQK
+913 NAAVQVKKFTADQK

-935 TGATIAA
+935 TGATITATEVS
-942 DASSEKYDA
+942 DKYDA
-951 KYIVVSG
+951 TYILVSG